1 VHYEKIGTSTM
12 QKMDSKTTI
21 VIKAAALAGLLIGQS
36 VLPAAAAG
44 PSFSCSG
51 NNLLPAE
58 AAICANSTLA
68 ALDVALA
75 SLYDN
80 VYNRTSGAQR
90 DQLVAA
96 EKAWIARRDACG
108 ANVPCITQAY
118 RSRIAQL
125 GG

>member
-1 VHYEKIGTSTM
+1 MHKMGTSTV

-21 VIKAAALAGLLIGQS
+21 GIKAAALAGLMIGQS

-51 NNLLPAE
+51 NLLPTE

-68 ALDVALA
+68 VLDMALA

-80 VYNRTSGAQR
+80 VYNRTSGAAR